1 MNGRLSKMI
10 LRQRENRKTRKRE
23 NEKARQFHASRFTH
37 HVSRFTFHVSRITFH
52 AWLSGFLALWLCA
65 IATPCLL
72 YAHPNDPP
80 PERKH
85 PTLDEILGDDS
96 SLKPLDRLDARHV
109 SNPFFQVDAF
119 VAKLG
124 IFVLLLFIIYGIIVI
139 GFNTALEKD
148 KPPLPAFF
156 CFNTIFILSILVLG
170 FLCFSEYTYHGENV
184 AVTGIVEHFRNV
196 NWLFWGGLTALVVV
210 LLVASQQG
218 RFGQGTDDK

>member
-1 MNGRLSKMI
+1 MI

-23 NEKARQFHASRFTH
+23 NEKARQFYASRFTFY
-37 HVSRFTFHVSRITFH
+37 VSRFTFH

-65 IATPCLL
+65 IATPRLL
-72 YAHPNDPP
+72 NAHPNDPP
-80 PERKH
+80 SERKH

-96 SLKPLDRLDARHV
+96 SLKPLERLDATPV

-156 CFNTIFILSILVLG
+156 RFNAIFILSMLVLG
-170 FLCFSEYTYHGENV
+170 FLCFSEYTYRGENV
-184 AVTGIVEHFRNV
+184 TVTGIVDHFRNV
-196 NWLFWGGLTALVVV
+196 NWLFWGVLTALVVI
-210 LLVASQQG
+210 LLVVSQ
-218 RFGQGTDDK
+218 RHLLNRGTGEE

>member
-1 MNGRLSKMI
+1 MKEVG
-10 LRQRENRKTRKRE
+10 QREGPSMRSLIHLRI
-23 NEKARQFHASRFTH
+23 TH
-37 HVSRFTFHVSRITFH
+37 YVSRITHHGSRITVH

-65 IATPCLL
+65 IATPRLL
-72 YAHPNDPP
+72 NARPNDPP
-80 PERKH
+80 SERKH

-96 SLKPLDRLDARHV
+96 SLKPLERLDTTPV

-124 IFVLLLFIIYGIIVI
+124 IFLLLLFIIYGIIVI

-156 CFNTIFILSILVLG
+156 CFNAIFILSILVLG
-170 FLCFSEYTYHGENV
+170 FLCFSEYTYRGENV
-184 AVTGIVEHFRNV
+184 AVTGIVEHLKNV

-210 LLVASQQG
+210 LLVVSQQG
-218 RFGQGTDDK
+218 RFGQGTGDK